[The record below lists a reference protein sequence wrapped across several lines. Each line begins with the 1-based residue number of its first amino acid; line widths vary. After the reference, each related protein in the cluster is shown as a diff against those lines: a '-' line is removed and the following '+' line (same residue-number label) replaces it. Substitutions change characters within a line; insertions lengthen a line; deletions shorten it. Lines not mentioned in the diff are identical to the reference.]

1 MTYSCLE
8 DDEKN
13 ELLVR
18 TGVMPDISSV
28 IHCLLHAT
36 SREYVSSTNRVKLAE
51 RIRESLGDK
60 LQKKEWRDTSTS
72 LVAKIPFQD
81 TLIALWK
88 EVYVHVLSL
97 EPTKQTTNRE
107 VKNCI
112 KRSQDA
118 YELLCKILP
127 QKQLIEELLPR
138 AFSKSADSNI
148 SVCKENIST
157 VLKETLEKS
166 LSAFGKKLDS
176 ERKRYCHKKLEEIN
190 EVLCEEAEKA
200 AMKEYEAN
208 FQKSMLEIDPTVIGL
223 LAEKFN
229 RDIYCL
235 GSNRLPFEFCAKKDL
250 TRSRKAVVLIR
261 ITDVHYE
268 VMGRLKP
275 GSVVQ
280 REFDADDLFI
290 EKLYCYLYDR
300 QKFAMNWPKLKFRL
314 PVEEVAKESEEK
326 KDEKRDEKR
335 RIVFSPEKESPVE
348 RKKPDEFHED
358 TKKHH
363 RRSRRHRRR

>member
-1 MTYSCLE
+1 MSTLNVLEPNKTVITYSYLE
-8 DDEKN
+8 DEDKGEF
-13 ELLVR
+13 LVR

-36 SREYVSSTNRVKLAE
+36 SREYVGSTNRVKLAE

-60 LQKKEWRDTSTS
+60 LQKKEWRDISTS

-81 TLIALWK
+81 TLVALWK
-88 EVYVHVLSL
+88 EVYTISL
-97 EPTKQTTNRE
+97 DPTKQITNRE

-112 KRSQDA
+112 KKSQDA
-118 YELLCKILP
+118 YELLCKILS
-127 QKQLIEELLPR
+127 QKQLIEELLPK

-148 SVCKENIST
+148 SVCKENIS
-157 VLKETLEKS
+157 VILKETLEKS

-176 ERKRYCHKKLEEIN
+176 ERKRYCHKKLEEIH
-190 EVLCEEAEKA
+190 EILCDEAEKA
-200 AMKEYEAN
+200 AMKEYETN
-208 FQKSMLEIDPTVIGL
+208 FQKSMLEIDPTVVGL

-235 GSNRLPFEFCAKKDL
+235 GSNRFPFEFCAKKDL
-250 TRSRKAVVLIR
+250 TRNRKAVVLIR

-268 VMGRLKP
+268 VMGRLKT
-275 GSVVQ
+275 GHIVQ
-280 REFDADDLFI
+280 REFDANDPFI

-300 QKFAMNWPKLKFRL
+300 QKFASKWPRLANKLPADPIPEKT
-314 PVEEVAKESEEK
+314 SEK
-326 KDEKRDEKR
+326 K
-335 RIVFSPEKESPVE
+335 IAFSPPEQKEK
-348 RKKPDEFHED
+348 DEQKSSEQ
-358 TKKHH
+358 KHH